1 MEILSATIL
10 LFLVIDPL
18 GNVPFFLCV
27 LKKVEERRRKA
38 VLLREL
44 GIAFGMLVL
53 FLFGGQY
60 LLLVLQVSEPSL
72 SIAGG
77 IILFIIALRMIFLGS
92 EKVFE
97 DILGGE
103 PFIVPLAI
111 PSIAGPSA
119 MATVLL
125 LMAREPTRWP
135 EWLAAL
141 AAACLLAGLILLYS
155 SRLIQLLGERVL
167 VATERLMGMILT
179 TVAVEMFL
187 SALRTLYPSAAWPP
201 RI

>member
-1 MEILSATIL
+1 MSVLSATVL

-27 LKKVEERRRKA
+27 LKKVEEGRRRA
-38 VLLREL
+38 IILREM
-44 GIAFGMLVL
+44 GIAFGVLVL
-53 FLFGGQY
+53 FLFCGQY
-60 LLLVLQVSEPSL
+60 LLLLLQISEPSL

-77 IILFIIALRMIFLGS
+77 IILFIIALRMIFYGS
-92 EKVFE
+92 EKVFD
-97 DILGGE
+97 DILKGE
-103 PFIVPLAI
+103 PLIVPLAI
-111 PSIAGPSA
+111 PSVAGPSA

-125 LMAREPTRWP
+125 LMAREPARWT

-141 AAACLLAGLILLYS
+141 AAACLLSGLILFFS
-155 SRLIQLLGERVL
+155 SGLVRLLGERVL

-187 SALRTLYPSAAWPP
+187 SAVRTLYP
-201 RI
+201 

>member
-1 MEILSATIL
+1 MTTLSAAVL
-10 LFLVIDPL
+10 LFLVLDPL
-18 GNVPFFLCV
+18 GNIPFFLCV
-27 LKKVEERRRKA
+27 LRNVEEGRRRA
-38 VLLREL
+38 IILREMGIAL
-44 GIAFGMLVL
+44 GILVL

-60 LLLVLQVSEPSL
+60 LLLFLQVSEPAL

-77 IILFIIALRMIFLGS
+77 IILFIIAIRMIFLGS

-97 DILGGE
+97 EVPAGE
-103 PFIVPLAI
+103 PFIVPLAV

-125 LMAREPTRWP
+125 LMAREPERWP
-135 EWLAAL
+135 AWLAAL
-141 AAACLLAGLILLYS
+141 TAACLLAGIILLFS
-155 SRLIQLLGERVL
+155 SQLIRLLGERVL

-187 SALRTLYPSAAWPP
+187 SAVRTLYP
-201 RI
+201 

>member
-1 MEILSATIL
+1 MSVLSAAVL

-27 LKKVEERRRKA
+27 LKKVDEHRRRA
-38 VLLREL
+38 IILREMA
-44 GIAFGMLVL
+44 IAFGVLVL
-53 FLFGGQY
+53 FLFCGQY
-60 LLLVLQVSEPSL
+60 LLLLLQISEPSL

-77 IILFIIALRMIFLGS
+77 IILFIIAIRMIFYGS
-92 EKVFE
+92 EKVF
-97 DILGGE
+97 DDVLKGE
-103 PFIVPLAI
+103 PLIVPLAI
-111 PSIAGPSA
+111 PSVAGPSA

-125 LMAREPTRWP
+125 FMAREPARWP

-141 AAACLLAGLILLYS
+141 AAACLLSGTILFFSSGLI
-155 SRLIQLLGERVL
+155 RLLGERVL

-187 SALRTLYPSAAWPP
+187 SAVRTLYP
-201 RI
+201 

>member
-1 MEILSATIL
+1 MTILSAAVL
-10 LFLVIDPL
+10 LFLVLDPL

-27 LKKVEERRRKA
+27 LKNVEERRRKA
-38 VLLREL
+38 IILREL
-44 GIAFGMLVL
+44 GIAFAILVL
-53 FLFGGQY
+53 FLFGGRY
-60 LLLVLQVSEPSL
+60 LLLLLQISEPAL

-77 IILFIIALRMIFLGS
+77 IILFIIAIRMIFFGS

-97 DILGGE
+97 DVPEGE
-103 PFIVPLAI
+103 PFIVPLAV
-111 PSIAGPSA
+111 PSVAGPST

-125 LMAREPTRWP
+125 LMTREPDRWP

-141 AAACLLAGLILLYS
+141 AAACLLSGIILLFS
-155 SRLIQLLGERVL
+155 SRLVSLLGERVL

-187 SALRTLYPSAAWPP
+187 SALKTLFPG
-201 RI
+201 